1 MSTYIKQLASVE
13 FHANTKLA
21 NASIESLRKEA
32 EKCGTEIENLKAAAE
47 KGVKTAVFDGM
58 EMDIEKAIGKFQKL
72 QKTFLTDAKNLTKGV
87 NAFTELWKNWRQ
99 GTIESMTA
107 QQIKAG
113 MNGSL
118 QIDKRLRLD
127 DKEDQAKRRV
137 TENMRQQGQIV
148 LDKMKIDTENVIRTL
163 EDGGNV
169 AEETLKN
176 EKKYLQE
183 MLSLSEKF
191 SPEWNDY
198 NRQLTKINELYEK
211 QIAAERRLR
220 GEIVDANDARREAA
234 KLDKEEAEA
243 AADEHA
249 RQQTIINDA
258 TEEIKKQQDLRREHE
273 ANMQA
278 AEKEIASLNNQLR
291 EQKQVVDSVKEEN
304 RQRKKSKKDREQL
317 VKTAE
322 EEARKAQET
331 AETLRKAAETEASGV
346 DAFRTKVTKAEQK
359 VKDLQAKLVEF
370 NKTAIKP
377 EVDTEGIRDLEA
389 QLKSSKAV
397 LNDLIAAQESGNEKL
412 KRFGI
417 TANEVADDAKLQA
430 AAERALKIEE
440 ESRLELQKKLIA
452 NRKQMGA
459 NLLASNDSR
468 LVGTKED
475 QDFYQQHKDVLNNEY
490 WKKQAGGGSISKLYG
505 YLNKPWNKDVLA
517 EFEKQVGM
525 SVDDALRVAA
535 QRMREVIQQ
544 SLKRGFKIDDA
555 MVAYNEYYGKGPAI
569 ELRDYLHEFNRQVD
583 KQELDII
590 SKRAGDLR
598 SIKDVVVNPWDK
610 EESKEVRLQ
619 KAKENLKSLGMRW
632 GKEPLSEQI
641 SQKQAEIEPLTEQLA
656 KLKKVEEEA
665 NAIEEK
671 RKKITDEIAS
681 AENERKAAVDALA
694 AKQEEVNKKQGE
706 YNTAAETAKQKQ
718 EALNNAR
725 ADGSQRLTDET
736 KKYDELDKKKK
747 ETIATY
753 NQEKEAVD
761 KANTAI
767 REQSRIVSDAQQIQA
782 QNRQLTVQSINRII
796 ALLTEYDKSIDTNS
810 EEWAT
815 NEKTIGRLNVRLEE
829 MRQRSAELQN
839 EPLMKSMQETLDK
852 AQGGGFATASMD
864 ELSQAIKRLK
874 DYQALIKDPNG
885 AGQQTFLAAQE
896 QVAELTNRLNELK
909 GVTEKV
915 GAGFANA
922 DEVIKRFH
930 EHLAEPKVE
939 QAAQQTEQVTN
950 TLDESLK
957 KQMSDVDDEIKRAT
971 DRLKDYESQLKEAQ
985 DELASLEAER
995 AKHQKKM
1002 DNRSALGKRLHG
1014 KSDQERLQELNLDI
1028 EGGVDSTGFE
1038 WTGQKK
1044 RVETR
1049 QGTVDLAKENLAY
1062 WEQEKAA
1069 ILERN
1074 EALHQSTQA
1083 EEQQAQ
1089 AQAKTQESR
1098 RLTREEMQE
1107 GIKILEEEAF
1117 MQDRTTKEGQQR
1129 YAELRQTIDEMNQE
1143 LKVASGEWMSLH
1155 DAETLASKVG
1165 TDGFFATT
1173 EQVKQAT
1180 DALNRQRDALIKTIQ
1195 QKQADG
1201 IATSHEEEQLR
1212 TLEQE
1217 LKDLKFEQ
1225 DNFNMSHKR
1234 MTDLLAQP
1242 KSATDLEELR
1252 AAIKR
1257 ADGELK
1263 RLKNS
1268 LGENSKAYTELA
1280 EQTKNAKN
1288 VMKEMEGQAK
1298 ASASAWEKAW
1308 SRLKTYVG
1316 MYMGFNI
1323 MWGKLEG
1330 TVGDLMTL
1338 SDKMGEVRKTTGLT
1352 ADQVGRLSD
1361 KLSKLDVRTP
1371 IQELMELASTAGT
1384 LGLKS
1389 EEDIYG
1395 FTEAANKMMIA
1406 LPEMGQDAA
1415 MQLMRVAMAT
1425 GEVDRIRKQLQEG
1438 TIEGS
1443 SATAVAMEKIASTI
1457 DRLRA
1462 SSAATAPEITDFV
1475 KRVGA
1480 VGAQSGISV
1489 DQVAALGSTVS
1500 SLGMGVEMAGTALSR
1515 MIPAIKNNAF
1525 SIAQILGVTPDS
1537 IRELFE
1543 AGRGIEVILQIFQ
1556 KMHDQNM
1563 DADSIEK
1570 LLGTGGM
1577 QEIMKELNQ
1586 QGARAGIVFAGLSQN
1601 VDQLRASLGVA
1612 KEAYEENTAIQQ
1624 EFDRMNET
1632 TAAKWERLKN
1642 QVEEVFVNDQTNTF
1656 MGNVV
1661 DLLRTII
1668 DLLTGSGGLSAAIR
1682 GILLTIG
1689 ILKINI
1695 GASIGSLIEGGKAA
1709 KDTIQDIGEAFN
1721 VVDKETKKI
1730 QWGNVLFAAASAI
1743 FSIVMAIRSAAEE
1756 ATKFNQ
1762 ELAKLDEDEATA
1774 ERDVNNLTSAFTES
1788 SAKVEEAEN
1797 KQAALEAQTKKLREE
1812 INILKGSTDQSAAST
1827 AQLNAKQTELKKKE
1841 EALKK
1846 ATDESNKA
1854 NGERSKLINEIN
1866 SKYSKYLNY
1875 MLSEKATAEQV
1886 AAAHWQIVDALKA
1899 ENAEKHLKKAQEK
1912 IDSET
1917 EEDINNAGGNSRNA
1931 LNQLP
1936 ADVTNRIVS
1945 QWNTLRGAVR
1955 YSIGGNGKGTYTIP
1969 VIEGINNK
1977 ELSAGSL
1984 KELQGAMR
1992 SIFYGIID
2000 RNTSYIGKDHK
2011 KHYINLGVHAVT
2023 RPHDLYDTAP
2033 AAGVANTVKD
2043 VVNQSF
2049 LPFYNWMEETMKREE
2064 RMEQARRETEDYTHG
2079 INATAISDAN
2089 RANNL
2094 AYGEITSALKNVS
2107 TNKTLTGSQITKFAQ
2122 NVSIIEGNL
2131 SNFHGDLSNTD
2142 RYIGRGQEANIEN
2155 IVNKIFGG
2163 RLNTQQR
2170 QQIIAAANKTQSSI
2184 DTASGSNGA
2193 YMPPA
2198 YTPIPTNPWGTSP
2211 SAASTNWSKMNAK
2224 ELVAR
2229 RKQMNE
2235 FVKAL
2240 QEDTDVEA
2248 VLAEDPA
2255 LQNAIKKGMSKDMRT
2270 VVSWY
2275 NTQRLKIQD
2284 ELHSR
2289 FLTNTGN
2296 WQDPKNKHA
2305 QKKAQK
2311 MVKDEMAYYL
2321 DELDAY
2327 YTERKSRIEE
2337 AQGDGEIS
2345 EAEAQRRILQ
2355 NEQQWYLRRGELQQ
2369 LYGKN
2374 REKVTTS
2381 EAQAIYEILDN
2392 RTGEG
2397 IGFIMEQILST
2408 IGFIEKVGKEKSVQA
2423 MRRIYGD
2430 IDKGTEQSFM
2440 KSQTAV
2446 AKQMQAI
2453 AAIIEKERPFDGI
2466 TKNLRDNL
2474 TTMGLLQ
2481 TDFEKRRNEL
2491 LKAATVDQEKLDKLQ
2506 DEETKELPRRLTFLL
2521 QEAENAYSMTWE
2533 KFEKDMR
2540 SKGFGSWADAISTP
2554 DQKEAMIAQL
2564 HTVYDAVQEA
2574 IKKESSLVKKIVEN
2588 QWNDAILPGNVS
2600 MKETYEKAMT
2610 ALGVEEG
2617 RVSRANNLIGAGAM
2631 SSTVADK
2638 LAIKQMEVQL
2648 NMLTHYY
2655 NLMKQ
2660 IGQERV
2666 ANLQRLE
2673 AEARKQGD
2681 INKAEQL
2688 ALDAKHAQT
2697 SLDLSTTEE
2706 ETALAKQREEIIA
2719 RTEESQN
2726 RLYTSLREW
2735 AELFTSSIQSVFE
2748 ASNTGLGDY
2757 YNNLAKM
2764 RLTGEGSEGGTYVII
2779 DNAGTKDAE
2788 AHYETLDGEDALKRQ
2803 LEIEQQNATADAWKK
2818 VMDDINQKMSDTITD
2833 WMNSQL
2839 QDQAID
2845 ANTLALEQN
2854 TKALYDSMNS
2864 GSSENRGTE
2873 WDGKT
2878 RNKEG
2883 MAVDSDGN
2891 VIYPIQPE
2899 NTESMPRAQR
2909 KRMGLSVDENPY
2921 DYTEDSTSDATGSE
2935 GGVLDFLSVPEETI
2949 EDGLSRW
2956 QAAYESMSEYSNMYT
2971 NQALSNQ
2978 NKIKQGETATDTTMT
2993 KSSKNMF
3000 AAMISAANLYGA
3012 AYSAVTND
3020 NLSSSQKFQMIAIQA
3035 AGQTAMT
3042 MLTAK
3047 MFETEGKVM
3056 MSLPEI
3062 LAKCLGISPL
3072 AGAAIFAGLSALL
3085 GAAMGLAVSK
3095 LNKSKSQVAQVT
3107 GASASAGRL
3116 STGMLTYAE
3125 GNVNEF
3131 TDPSTLTPGR
3141 SYNVDAADGRTY
3153 HAKYT
3158 GNNPTTH
3165 ITNGPE
3171 FHLVGERGREAIID
3185 AHTTRLLQMDDT
3197 GIWQSIQTLYNGGG
3211 LRAVR
3216 SRRGRGV
3223 RAFADGN
3230 IDDFDSVAAEAGE
3243 TDVTV
3248 GGMSID
3254 MVASLQASLDR
3265 NSEVMERAVRNGI
3278 KGVFDI
3284 HGKGGLVDS
3293 YDRGKKEANRYGTKY

>member
-1 MSTYIKQLASVE
+1 MSTITRQIAAVE
-13 FHANTKLA
+13 FQANSRQA
-21 NASIESLRKEA
+21 NAAIESIRKEA
-32 EKCGTEIENLKAAAE
+32 EGCRSEIERLQE
-47 KGVKTAVFDGM
+47 DLDKGIKLTVVNGQQ
-58 EMDIEKAIGKFQKL
+58 MDIEKRIKDLKGMERAFK
-72 QKTFLTDAKNLTKGV
+72 DASNALIKGV
-87 NAFTELWKNWRQ
+87 KAFDELWKNARL
-99 GTIESMTA
+99 GTIESMTG

-113 MNGSL
+113 MNGAK
-118 QIDKRLRLD
+118 QMQQRLRLD
-127 DKEDQAKRRV
+127 DKEDRRKN
-137 TENMRQQGQIV
+137 EALISLLEQGQIV
-148 LDKMKIDTENVIRTL
+148 LDKLKLQTEEVLQTIT
-163 EDGGNV
+163 DGGHV
-169 AEETLKN
+169 SDETLKR
-176 EKKYLQE
+176 EKQTLEE
-183 MLSLSEKF
+183 MLGLSEKF
-191 SPEWNDY
+191 SPEWQEY
-198 NRQLTKINELYEK
+198 NRQLQAITKALDE
-211 QIAAERRLR
+211 QIAAEKRLR
-220 GEIVDANDARREAA
+220 GELVDANDARREAT
-234 KLDKEEAEA
+234 KLERTEAEA
-243 AADEHA
+243 AAQRHA
-249 RQQTIINDA
+249 AQQQIIDDA
-258 TEEIKKQQDLRREHE
+258 SKEVEQLQEQRREHQ
-273 ANMQA
+273 ANAQA
-278 AEKEIASLNNQLR
+278 VAEEISRQDQQIR
-291 EQKQVVDSVKEEN
+291 QQQQVVDGIKREN
-304 RQRKKSKKDREQL
+304 NERKRNNKDAEREAKK
-317 VKTAE
+317 AE
-322 EEARKAQET
+322 SEAERK
-331 AETLRKAAETEASGV
+331 RKAAE
-346 DAFRTKVTKAEQK
+346 KA
-359 VKDLQAKLVEF
+359 QAK
-370 NKTAIKP
+370 
-377 EVDTEGIRDLEA
+377 VD
-389 QLKSSKAV
+389 
-397 LNDLIAAQESGNEKL
+397 
-412 KRFGI
+412 
-417 TANEVADDAKLQA
+417 
-430 AAERALKIEE
+430 
-440 ESRLELQKKLIA
+440 
-452 NRKQMGA
+452 
-459 NLLASNDSR
+459 
-468 LVGTKED
+468 
-475 QDFYQQHKDVLNNEY
+475 
-490 WKKQAGGGSISKLYG
+490 
-505 YLNKPWNKDVLA
+505 
-517 EFEKQVGM
+517 GM
-525 SVDDALRVAA
+525 SETD
-535 QRMREVIQQ
+535 
-544 SLKRGFKIDDA
+544 
-555 MVAYNEYYGKGPAI
+555 KGYA
-569 ELRDYLHEFNRQVD
+569 D
-583 KQELDII
+583 KQQE
-590 SKRAGDLR
+590 A
-598 SIKDVVVNPWDK
+598 
-610 EESKEVRLQ
+610 
-619 KAKENLKSLGMRW
+619 AK
-632 GKEPLSEQI
+632 
-641 SQKQAEIEPLTEQLA
+641 
-656 KLKKVEEEA
+656 
-665 NAIEEK
+665 
-671 RKKITDEIAS
+671 
-681 AENERKAAVDALA
+681 
-694 AKQEEVNKKQGE
+694 KQEEYAQALE
-706 YNTAAETAKQKQ
+706 LAKQKR
-718 EALNNAR
+718 EALNQAEAEGAQKLEDANRVLKDMNDKRSQSAQILQTER
-725 ADGSQRLTDET
+725 AAI
-736 KKYDELDKKKK
+736 DKS
-747 ETIATY
+747 
-753 NQEKEAVD
+753 N
-761 KANTAI
+761 KALN
-767 REQSRIVSDAQQIQA
+767 EQSRIIHNAQQEQA
-782 QNRQLTVQSINRII
+782 RNRQLSIDSIEKSI
-796 ALLTEYDKSIDTNS
+796 ALLKQENRTIGESDPQWAKN
-810 EEWAT
+810 EE
-815 NEKTIGRLNVRLEE
+815 TIGRLNQRLEE
-829 MRQRSAELQN
+829 MRQKAAELRGEATSIGEAFQ
-839 EPLMKSMQETLDK
+839 K
-852 AQGGGFATASMD
+852 AAYFSIPGTTAKNSEVSVEQLQQALSSLREYQKTATGTEIDRTA
-864 ELSQAIKRLK
+864 QAI
-874 DYQALIKDPNG
+874 D
-885 AGQQTFLAAQE
+885 
-896 QVAELTNRLNELK
+896 VLTAK
-909 GVTEKV
+909 
-915 GAGFANA
+915 
-922 DEVIKRFH
+922 
-930 EHLAEPKVE
+930 
-939 QAAQQTEQVTN
+939 
-950 TLDESLK
+950 
-957 KQMSDVDDEIKRAT
+957 
-971 DRLKDYESQLKEAQ
+971 LKEA
-985 DELASLEAER
+985 
-995 AKHQKKM
+995 
-1002 DNRSALGKRLHG
+1002 
-1014 KSDQERLQELNLDI
+1014 
-1028 EGGVDSTGFE
+1028 T
-1038 WTGQKK
+1038 
-1044 RVETR
+1044 
-1049 QGTVDLAKENLAY
+1049 
-1062 WEQEKAA
+1062 
-1069 ILERN
+1069 
-1074 EALHQSTQA
+1074 
-1083 EEQQAQ
+1083 
-1089 AQAKTQESR
+1089 
-1098 RLTREEMQE
+1098 
-1107 GIKILEEEAF
+1107 
-1117 MQDRTTKEGQQR
+1117 
-1129 YAELRQTIDEMNQE
+1129 
-1143 LKVASGEWMSLH
+1143 GEWMSLH
-1155 DAETLASKVG
+1155 DAEQLASKVG
-1165 TDGFFATT
+1165 TEGFVATAD
-1173 EQVKQAT
+1173 QMKQAT

-1195 QKQADG
+1195 QKRADG
-1201 IATSHEEEQLR
+1201 SATAMEEEQLQR
-1212 TLEQE
+1212 LEIQ
-1217 LKDLKFEQ
+1217 LRDLKFEQ

-1234 MTDLLAQP
+1234 MSDLLKQP
-1242 KSATDLEELR
+1242 KQATDLEELR

-1257 ADGELK
+1257 ADGELR

-1268 LGENSKAYTELA
+1268 LGENSKEYAELA
-1280 EQTKNAKN
+1280 AQSKNAKN
-1288 VMKEMEGQAK
+1288 VLKEMEGQAK